1 MNLYLPGGAAAAGG
15 GTDGANMFGSRVSGK
30 KHSSGLRPPAIG
42 PAIGPAIAP
51 QEIIPHL
58 NCRACQ
64 QLQLQMQG
72 GSQLGPQ
79 VPIIYSR
86 LALEEAV
93 EGCAENEEA
102 VCFGTDPAIG
112 SLPKEL
118 DGFRLNVNH
127 YGLLSQRMVNMI
139 YSYVLLYTVDE
150 IGSGTRV
157 FPNGK
162 VESIG
167 NQVQITKLSS
177 LNAFA

>member
-1 MNLYLPGGAAAAGG
+1 MARFSFSHWQPRRAQGSRLNLYMSAGAAAANGV
-15 GTDGANMFGSRVSGK
+15 DGANMFGRVSGK
-30 KHSSGLRPPAIG
+30 KHDSSGLRQPAIG

-64 QLQLQMQG
+64 QLQMQIQA

-86 LALEEAV
+86 VALDEAV
-93 EGCAENEEA
+93 DGCAENEEA
-102 VCFGTDPAIG
+102 VCFGTGPAIG

-127 YGLLSQRMVNMI
+127 FGLMSQRMVNMI
-139 YSYVLLYTVDE
+139 YSICKCIE
-150 IGSGTRV
+150 
-157 FPNGK
+157 K
-162 VESIG
+162 
-167 NQVQITKLSS
+167 
-177 LNAFA
+177 